1 MKEYIDIDMAFA
13 RHPVTGDV
21 TKKVGVRAVQQ
32 SVRNIVM
39 TSLNEWETMP
49 EMGAGVYRML
59 GENTNPTIQT
69 DVKNKIEDALAQYEP
84 RAEVDKVSVSVS
96 EDYHTLQ
103 ITIVFY
109 VTNYPDP
116 VTEKIFLKRV
126 N

>member
-1 MKEYIDIDMAFA
+1 MKEYVDIDMSFT

-39 TSLNEWETMP
+39 TSLDEWETLP

-59 GENTNPTIQT
+59 GENTNPTIQV
-69 DVKNKIEDALAQYEP
+69 DVKNKVEDAITQYES
-84 RAEVDKVSVSVS
+84 RAEIDSVAVSLS

-109 VTNYPDP
+109 VTNIPDP
-116 VTEKIFLKRV
+116 VTETIYLKRV

>member
-1 MKEYIDIDMAFA
+1 MKEYIDIDMSFA
-13 RHPVTGDV
+13 RHPVTKDV
-21 TKKVGVRAVQQ
+21 AKKVGVRAVQQ

-39 TSLNEWETMP
+39 TSMDEWETLP

-59 GENTNPTIQT
+59 GENTNPTIQM
-69 DVKNKIEDALAQYEP
+69 DVKNKIEDALVQYEP
-84 RAEVDKVSVSVS
+84 RAEVDSVTVSLS

-109 VTNYPDP
+109 VTNEPDP
-116 VTEKIFLKRV
+116 VKETIYLKRV

>member
-1 MKEYIDIDMAFA
+1 MSFA
-13 RHPVTGDV
+13 RHPVTKDV
-21 TKKVGVRAVQQ
+21 AKKVGVRAVQQ

-39 TSLNEWETMP
+39 TSMDEWETLP

-59 GENTNPTIQT
+59 GENTNPTIQM
-69 DVKNKIEDALAQYEP
+69 DVKNKIEDALVQYEP
-84 RAEVDKVSVSVS
+84 RAEVDSVTVSLS

-109 VTNYPDP
+109 VTNEPDP
-116 VTEKIFLKRV
+116 VKETIYLKRV

>member
-39 TSLNEWETMP
+39 ASLGEWETMP
-49 EMGAGVYRML
+49 EMGAGLYRML
-59 GENTNPTIQT
+59 GENTNPTLQT
-69 DVKNKIEDALAQYEP
+69 DITNKVEDALAQYET
-84 RAEVDKVSVSVS
+84 RAEVETVSVSLS

-103 ITIVFY
+103 VSIVFY

-116 VTEKIFLKRV
+116 VTETIFLKRV